1 MTTRGGDTVI
11 TGWRHQLWLAFLIA
25 SSIAFSVV
33 FACAAQLAAFGT
45 AGALTLSR
53 RDALLVTIGVWLAN
67 QLAGYV
73 LLGYP
78 WTMNSLAW
86 AFVIG
91 AAAVLCTM
99 AARWA
104 ALRLSAAW
112 AVARALAAFVAAF
125 VAAFAVYEAALFA
138 VAITLL
144 GGTDTFAPSIVGQIL
159 VTNVAALVGLYGLNR
174 LAEVVGLRRRPA
186 IPVSA
191 AVRSA

>member
-11 TGWRHQLWLAFLIA
+11 TGWRHHLWLAFLIA

-33 FACAAQLAAFGT
+33 FACAAPLAAFGT

-112 AVARALAAFVAAF
+112 TVVRALAAF

-138 VAITLL
+138 VSITLL